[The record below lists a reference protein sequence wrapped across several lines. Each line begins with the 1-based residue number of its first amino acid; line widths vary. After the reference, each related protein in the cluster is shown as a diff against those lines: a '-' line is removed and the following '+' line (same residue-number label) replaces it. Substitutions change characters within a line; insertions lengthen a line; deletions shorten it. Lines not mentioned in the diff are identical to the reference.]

1 MAQDV
6 LLSQFVLYFKTLS
19 KTMVP
24 IIDISILVS
33 YSFFYGYIL
42 LISCLLVGDLAMSH
56 LAGYAFG
63 GMRPHS
69 PEEHVEKPNVIVIHS
84 MKVSSL

>member
-1 MAQDV
+1 
-6 LLSQFVLYFKTLS
+6 
-19 KTMVP
+19 
-24 IIDISILVS
+24 
-33 YSFFYGYIL
+33 
-42 LISCLLVGDLAMSH
+42 MSH